1 MCRWQMLY
9 YIACHLFHRKYWR
22 LSTESLVSLFTILFE
37 IFENRRSASNSRR
50 QDSDYKTESWEELS
64 SPWGLSTL
72 VNYHDVCLEAWGA
85 STYYLQMS
93 WSVRSGETNSQLRS
107 VVVTKLDVT
116 VQTKSCGLL
125 TCPVTHY
132 RSDATEG
139 ACWNITSCTV
149 RNPGSLSCT
158 YAAHVWTIKRWPC

>member
-9 YIACHLFHRKYWR
+9 YIACHLFHRRYWR
-22 LSTESLVSLFTILFE
+22 LSTESLVDLFTILFE

-85 STYYLQMS
+85 STYYLQKFWVWDLERLTVSSDQSLWLSSMS
-93 WSVRSGETNSQLRS
+93 LYRPTYE
-107 VVVTKLDVT
+107 
-116 VQTKSCGLL
+116 LL

-149 RNPGSLSCT
+149 RTPVFHYRVHTL
-158 YAAHVWTIKRWPC
+158 HMWTIKRWPC